1 MFKVSE
7 LISMEVNRE
16 DPGLYDISY
25 RMEHYEQMEASE
37 DPVKIKTATYYPIYF
52 FSLTIILGL
61 LNTEKKSSIF

>member
-52 FSLTIILGL
+52 FH
-61 LNTEKKSSIF
+61 